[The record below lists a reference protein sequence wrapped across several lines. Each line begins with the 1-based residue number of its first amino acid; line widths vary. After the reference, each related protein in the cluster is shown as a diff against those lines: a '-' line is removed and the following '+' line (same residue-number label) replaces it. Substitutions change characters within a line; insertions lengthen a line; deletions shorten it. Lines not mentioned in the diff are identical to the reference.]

1 MNNIKSQ
8 IKEELNEI
16 ANKHYD
22 GTIKS
27 LCWAGE
33 TEDELVA
40 KIEAHYNKILEN
52 HPDADLSN
60 AVNHYF
66 C

>member
-1 MNNIKSQ
+1 MTSIQKQ
-8 IKEELNEI
+8 IKEELKEI

-22 GTIKS
+22 GNIKS

-40 KIEAHYNKILEN
+40 KVEAHYNKILET
-52 HPDADLSN
+52 HPDAELYN
-60 AVNHYF
+60 AVHHYF